1 MSSRRSARGGNRAM
15 QYVEFLRAR
24 NVVVRYAIVVLAI
37 ATAAAIA
44 ALILPPHAVMVAG
57 DKTDTSVHQ
66 GMVDVSLMGLWVA
79 SALLAAIV
87 ATILGASLASENRGH
102 LELAWTKPVSRL
114 RYAAS
119 KMLVDVGAIFAV
131 QVFTFAVILAL
142 DLIHI
147 RSAVN
152 FSSGQADFVDAVRF
166 AMFPLAWYALLQGL
180 TASLRDQAGIAQ
192 GLIWPI
198 ALGLTGVKQAPLG
211 PVWTGIIGSVNL
223 INPFNY
229 AHYAAASGMGTFQV
243 VGAEQAAT
251 LGVLGLAMVIA
262 LGSFGALVQWKRLEA

>member
-1 MSSRRSARGGNRAM
+1 M

-24 NVVVRYAIVVLAI
+24 NVVVRYAIWVLAI
-37 ATAAAIA
+37 AVVAAIA
-44 ALILPPHAVMVAG
+44 ALIAPPHAAMVAG

-66 GMVDVSLMGLWVA
+66 GMVDLSLTSLWVA
-79 SALLAAIV
+79 SGLLAAIV
-87 ATILGASLASENRGH
+87 ATILGGSLASENRGH

-152 FSSGQADFVDAVRF
+152 LVSQQADLVDGIRF

-180 TASLRDQAGIAQ
+180 TAGLRGQAGVAQ

-198 ALGLTGVKQAPLG
+198 ALVLVGLKHAPLG
-211 PVWTGIIGSVNL
+211 PVWNVIIGFVNL

-229 AHYAAASGMGTFQV
+229 AHYAATSGMHTVQV
-243 VGAEQAAT
+243 VGAEQAAM
-251 LGVLGLAMVIA
+251 LGVLGLATVIA

>member
-1 MSSRRSARGGNRAM
+1 M

-24 NVVVRYAIVVLAI
+24 KVVVSYAICVLGVA
-37 ATAAAIA
+37 AAAAIA

-66 GMVDVSLMGLWVA
+66 GMVDLSLMGLWVG

-87 ATILGASLASENRGH
+87 ATILGGSLASENRGH

-131 QVFTFAVILAL
+131 QVFTFVVILAL

-152 FSSGQADFVDAVRF
+152 FRIGQADLVDAIRF
-166 AMFPLAWYALLQGL
+166 ALFPLAWYALLQGL
-180 TASLRDQAGIAQ
+180 TASLREQAGVAQ

-211 PVWTGIIGSVNL
+211 PVWTGILGFVNL

-229 AHYAAASGMGTFQV
+229 AHYAATSGMTTIQV
-243 VGAEQAAT
+243 MGAEQAGI
-251 LGVLGLAMVIA
+251 LGVLGLATVIA